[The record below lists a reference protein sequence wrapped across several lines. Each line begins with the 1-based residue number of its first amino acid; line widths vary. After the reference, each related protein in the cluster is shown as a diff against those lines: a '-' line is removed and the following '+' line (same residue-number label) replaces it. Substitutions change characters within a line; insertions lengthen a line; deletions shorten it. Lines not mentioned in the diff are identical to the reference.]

1 MKNYI
6 IATLLFLAAGSVA
19 PAQDDPAVL
28 ARLAAQHARENGG
41 GDAVPAPDTA
51 TAATAGAQD
60 NGADTNAAV
69 GAIAGVTNAADAA
82 ATGTNAAADPDEIA
96 RQARLA
102 AAAKEAMSATK
113 LPGSLASLQ
122 IITQK
127 NIFNPNRL
135 PWSPNRLP
143 PRQAV
148 IETFTFRGGSEKIGM
163 GSVAFFEGDGVP
175 TFPPYRCVGTTVNG
189 FKIKAITDTNVILTD
204 TMSTNSADIVFTA
217 PGMGGQQ
224 GLTRSDG
231 GKWNPAYY
239 TPSYDNFGAPRQQRP
254 DVTMAGPTQFTP
266 PPTMM
271 VFPNQGIM
279 ITDPSQDPSQTYG
292 SNPGRTRGA
301 RGGGGGGRGGRGG
314 GGNGGFGGGA
324 AGGFGGGGNNGA
336 FAPPSPPPDPNAP
349 IDPAVLARLRAAR
362 AQE

>member
-41 GDAVPAPDTA
+41 GDAAPAPDTA

-127 NIFNPNRL
+127 NIFNPSRL

-143 PRQAV
+143 PRQAIV
-148 IETFTFRGGSEKIGM
+148 ENFYFRGASEKINM
-163 GSVAFFEGDGVP
+163 GFVAIFEGDGVP
-175 TFPPYRCVGTTVNG
+175 NFPPTRCIGDSVNG
-189 FKIKAITDTNVILTD
+189 FKIKAITRTNVTLTD
-204 TMSTNSADIVFTA
+204 PKSTNIADIVFTL

-231 GKWNPAYY
+231 GPWKPAYY
-239 TPSYDNFGAPRQQRP
+239 TPSYDNFAPRPQRA
-254 DVTMAGPTQFTP
+254 DIAMGGPNQFTAP
-266 PPTMM
+266 AMPMM
-271 VFPNQGIM
+271 MPPNQGF
-279 ITDPSQDPSQTYG
+279 TFPDPSQDPSQGYG
-292 SNPGRTRGA
+292 NNPRNNR
-301 RGGGGGGRGGRGG
+301 RGGTGNGRGGGRGG